1 MACKE
6 RSKGDSRDG
15 DDTWRNTSL
24 AAAPASRELGKAW
37 ILKRLVHHAPA
48 IFHSFDFPA
57 FELGNAFEDINVQ
70 FTEHGYILVGRSQYE
85 AAEGPAALAPTF
97 AAFKDNLC
105 SVLVV
110 NGLEPVP
117 HETVVES
124 SKTATLHRMK
134 TWRGEGVNLLCGA
147 VMEPTRG
154 ILVAQQI
161 ADDDRWTYSA
171 TSTQRDRMLWFERVY
186 LPCGRKC
193 VARMLLVVHQTKRY
207 DGELIPLDEEA
218 ADWGGDLSMCTS
230 LETKEARYRRHAIEF
245 AQKSFAA
252 SRERL
257 SRGRNARPSEG

>member
-193 VARMLLVVHQTKRY
+193 VARMLLVRRPTGVATSPCAPHWKPRRR
-207 DGELIPLDEEA
+207 GIA
-218 ADWGGDLSMCTS
+218 ATPSS
-230 LETKEARYRRHAIEF
+230 LHRNRLQRRGRD
-245 AQKSFAA
+245 
-252 SRERL
+252 SREDGMLVRV
-257 SRGRNARPSEG
+257 RGKILLY